1 MDHTS
6 SQVNA
11 LTGRGDGKAVDWSR
25 ILHRIVVAVCAL
37 WLIGY
42 FFPPIN
48 HDTAVLLY
56 ISKLWIN
63 GGTLYIDAIDIN
75 TPLVFIVYSLP
86 ELLAKLTGLP
96 SPTMLT
102 ALLGIGIAGSYLTC
116 RRVLKASLN
125 PDLAISAAVLPVLLL
140 FLLIVYPNNMFSQRE
155 HIMLVLTMPYLLVA
169 SGRAGAS
176 PLSLRLRILTGLL
189 AGLGFAMKPYF
200 LVVPVLVEL
209 YILYQRGFRYS
220 IRDAAPW
227 SVLAVCVAHALF
239 AVIVT
244 PQYFTF
250 VIPMARDFYSELGGV
265 TLYELFINGNFGA
278 PTVILPLL
286 GIVAFWGVRSHLA
299 RVIFLAGFGGLFSAY
314 AQFKGWSYHILPA
327 QALTLLL
334 AGAVIAA
341 VLDNMAWL
349 KRGDKR
355 PARIFAA
362 ALMLMVFYQ
371 QALNSS
377 PFYMQFGYRNSD
389 TQRLLEIVKL
399 ERGNGRILIL
409 SPGIY
414 PHFPL
419 LNYANLRMT
428 MPFESMWLL
437 QGVYAECLSDGSLFH
452 NPRNMNAG
460 ETFVFKTVSES
471 FAAQQ
476 PSLLIVDKIA
486 GIPLCG
492 EDEFDYLEYFLQ
504 NPRFAEAFA
513 HYEELVEYD
522 RYAIYRRRD

>member
-6 SQVNA
+6 QA
-11 LTGRGDGKAVDWSR
+11 YELTGRGEGRKVDWSR
-25 ILHRIVVAVCAL
+25 LLHRTVVAVCAC

-48 HDTAVLLY
+48 HDTAVLLH
-56 ISKLWIN
+56 IAKLWVN
-63 GGTLYIDAIDIN
+63 GGTLYVDAIDIN
-75 TPLVFIVYSLP
+75 TPLVFVIYSLP

-96 SPTMLT
+96 STTLLP
-102 ALLGIGIAGSYLTC
+102 ALLAVGIAASYLTC

-125 PDLAISAAVLPVLLL
+125 PDLAISGALLPVLVL

-155 HIMLVLTMPYLLVA
+155 HIMLVLTLPYLLVA

-176 PLSLRLRILTGLL
+176 PLSRRLRIATGLM
-189 AGLGFAMKPYF
+189 AGFGFAMKPYF

-227 SVLAVCVAHALF
+227 SVLAVCVGHAIF
-239 AVIVT
+239 AVLVT
-244 PQYFTF
+244 PEYFTF
-250 VIPMARDFYSELGGV
+250 VLPMARDFYSELGGV
-265 TLYELFINGNFGA
+265 SLYDLFTNGNFGA

-286 GIVAFWGVRSHLA
+286 GIVAFWGVRSHMA
-299 RVIFLAGFGGLFSAY
+299 RVIFLAGMGGLFAAY
-314 AQFKGWSYHILPA
+314 AQFKGWPYHILPA

-362 ALMLMVFYQ
+362 AMMLLVFYQ

-377 PFYMQFGYRNSD
+377 PFYMQFSYEDSD
-389 TQRLLEIVKL
+389 AKRLLEIVKQ

-414 PHFPL
+414 PHFPV
-419 LNYANLRMT
+419 LNYANMQMA

-437 QGVYAECLSDGSLFH
+437 QGVYSECLEDGSVFH
-452 NPRNMNAG
+452 NPRTMDPG
-460 ETFVFKTVSES
+460 EEFVFKTVSAS
-471 FAAQQ
+471 FLRQQ
-476 PSLLIVDKIA
+476 PSLLIVDNIP
-486 GIPLCG
+486 GIPQCT
-492 EDEFDYLEYFLQ
+492 EEPFSYLEYFLQ
-504 NPRFAEAFA
+504 SPQFAEAFA
-513 HYEELVEYD
+513 NYEELVTYD
-522 RYAIYRRRD
+522 RYMIYRRKD